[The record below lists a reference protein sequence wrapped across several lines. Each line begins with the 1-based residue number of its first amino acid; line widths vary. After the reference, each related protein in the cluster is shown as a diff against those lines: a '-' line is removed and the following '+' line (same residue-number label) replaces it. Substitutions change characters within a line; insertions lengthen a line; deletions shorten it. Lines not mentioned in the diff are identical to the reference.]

1 MIMSE
6 HVEIIIRSF
15 LAFSI
20 LLVGARLLGKQT
32 ISQMNVLDFI
42 IAISIG
48 AITANLSFN
57 LSVKIH
63 HSILAFSIFVTVSIL
78 TSYISL
84 KSYRARNWITGNPTV
99 VIENGK
105 ILEKNMRKA
114 RYNLNEL
121 NQLLREREIFNIE
134 EVLYAIV
141 ETNGKMNVLKKP
153 EYQGVTKQDIKA
165 PLIKN
170 RLPIELI
177 MDGKILDKNLTDN
190 HIQEKWLLRELNKR
204 NLKQTD
210 VFYAVISATNKLFIN
225 TYHNQ
230 VQQPA
235 NVE

>member
-63 HSILAFSIFVTVSIL
+63 HSILAFSIFVAVSIL

-190 HIQEKWLLRELNKR
+190 HIQEKWLLKELNKR

-230 VQQPA
+230 VQHPA

>member
-1 MIMSE
+1 MSE

-20 LLVGARLLGKQT
+20 LLIGARFLGKQT

-63 HSILAFSIFVTVSIL
+63 HSILAFSIFVAVSIL

-84 KSYRARNWITGNPTV
+84 KSYRARRWITGNPTV
-99 VIENGK
+99 VIENGQ

-121 NQLLREREIFNIE
+121 NQLLRERNVFNIE

-141 ETNGKMNVLKKP
+141 ETNGKINVLKKP
-153 EYQGVTKQDIKA
+153 EYQDVTKQDVQA
-165 PLIKN
+165 PLKKN
-170 RLPIELI
+170 RLPVELI
-177 MDGKILDKNLTDN
+177 MDGKVLDKNLKEN
-190 HIQEKWLLRELNKR
+190 KIQEEWLSNELEKR
-204 NLKQTD
+204 NLKHKD

-225 TYHNQ
+225 TYENQ
-230 VQQPA
+230 LRHPKDL
-235 NVE
+235 E

>member
-1 MIMSE
+1 MSE